1 MKDRI
6 VVDANILFSA
16 LLKKGNPYI
25 KVLMN
30 ANCKFFGPTFVFI
43 ELFKHKE
50 KIQKYSS
57 LSEEELLELL
67 GIVLDQIEFISKRN
81 RQTNT

>member
-1 MKDRI
+1 MKNRI

-43 ELFKHKE
+43 ELFKHKQGSWGQILWS
-50 KIQKYSS
+50 KSS
-57 LSEEELLELL
+57 PKTLPYFLQSL
-67 GIVLDQIEFISKRN
+67 FM
-81 RQTNT
+81 

>member
-1 MKDRI
+1 MKNRI

-43 ELFKHKE
+43 ELLNIKRKYRNILLF
-50 KIQKYSS
+50 QKKN
-57 LSEEELLELL
+57 
-67 GIVLDQIEFISKRN
+67 F
-81 RQTNT
+81 